1 MLPKD
6 GFAWLAELEVN
17 WRAIRDEADWARDLH
32 VIPQDTRKLNPLSVP
47 VLGAWE
53 LLPLRTHRG
62 WVAPVIEYF
71 PATVR
76 LLRRIPELRCADLAV
91 LKAGSSIVPH
101 HGTNWGVLRAHL
113 ALRVPEGEGR
123 CELTFPA
130 DSASQPWRD
139 GEAFIFDDMREHGA
153 VNERSGDRLVLL
165 IEVDRPLPQP
175 ARAANRLALRLYRF
189 HPVVRATHKRLRS
202 VCWDGKVSHR
212 LRREVKNER
221 HPRRESGGLGA
232 LHVDHTA
239 TRIKDHDEVIPQFGP
254 ATAAK
259 SLEQDQIGPVRRG
272 EGDP

>member
-1 MLPKD
+1 MDPIGLGVEYVLRGSGVVIRHTITPELHPVLPRD
-6 GFAWLAELEVN
+6 GFPWLAGLEAS
-17 WRAIRDEADWARDLH
+17 WRTIRDEADRARDLR
-32 VIPQDTRKLNPLSVP
+32 VVPQDTRKLNPLSVP
-47 VLGAWE
+47 VVGAWE

-62 WVAPVIEYF
+62 WVAPVTRHF

-91 LKAGSSIVPH
+91 LRAGSSIAAH

-113 ALRVPEGEGR
+113 ALRVPGGAGR

-175 ARAANRLALRLYRF
+175 VHAVNRLALSAYRF

-202 VCWDGKVSHR
+202 VTWDGQAPPH
-212 LRREVKNER
+212 
-221 HPRRESGGLGA
+221 
-232 LHVDHTA
+232 
-239 TRIKDHDEVIPQFGP
+239 
-254 ATAAK
+254 
-259 SLEQDQIGPVRRG
+259 
-272 EGDP
+272 